1 MGEAKRKAQHR
12 TRLDRSETVSVLNV
26 STNRHETF
34 ESRQAGSAWEF
45 YRNHKPGPADVP
57 CNGCTACCHLHVVE
71 VDPSVEPPER
81 LAELDLVAAEDGT
94 TVLRRGED
102 GACIH
107 LGPEGCTV
115 YDNRP
120 TVCRTFDC
128 RMYALC
134 GIVLTFGGG
143 KSMPAWNFSR
153 TTYHDRVL
161 IAALSH
167 GIAEYVRDATVG
179 LEEVAIPATLHA
191 FNSVNRLWLYA
202 AEVISDFDSL
212 SPDEQHELVDE
223 ALGKLAK
230 RS

>member
-1 MGEAKRKAQHR
+1 
-12 TRLDRSETVSVLNV
+12 
-26 STNRHETF
+26 
-34 ESRQAGSAWEF
+34 
-45 YRNHKPGPADVP
+45 
-57 CNGCTACCHLHVVE
+57 
-71 VDPSVEPPER
+71 
-81 LAELDLVAAEDGT
+81 
-94 TVLRRGED
+94 
-102 GACIH
+102 
-107 LGPEGCTV
+107 
-115 YDNRP
+115 
-120 TVCRTFDC
+120 
-128 RMYALC
+128 
-134 GIVLTFGGG
+134 
-143 KSMPAWNFSR
+143 MPAWNFSR